1 MKNRGKWAVEWKSGK
16 ERWKSDSRKIRES
29 LYFASFDFQC
39 CTWLYA
45 YVYIHC
51 AVKKKKEKKRKKE
64 KRNENIESTSLM
76 EKTTFYFYS
85 ISIRWFTNSVVI
97 LFEVNKIV
105 PCVGVTRQEKNW
117 NDNVSDFVVRYSS
130 WITRSIIIE
139 SPLWNYRLV
148 LNDGGRRTIRVASGG
163 KISIRS
169 DRSWPNSGAEG
180 NTFTRGERGN
190 YWKIQ
195 SAINRLVDRFIRLT
209 WLSTLFEEIEDSR
222 YAFDSLCVSLLITML
237 SYKIVKISD
246 KMRISIA
253 L

>member
-1 MKNRGKWAVEWKSGK
+1 MPTCISTV
-16 ERWKSDSRKIRES
+16 
-29 LYFASFDFQC
+29 L
-39 CTWLYA
+39 L
-45 YVYIHC
+45 
-51 AVKKKKEKKRKKE
+51 KKEKRKKRKKE

-148 LNDGGRRTIRVASGG
+148 LNGGGRRTIRVASGG

-209 WLSTLFEEIEDSR
+209 WLSTLFEEMEDSR
-222 YAFDSLCVSLLITML
+222 YAFDSLRVSLLITIL
-237 SYKIVKISD
+237 SYKIVKISN
-246 KMRISIA
+246 KMRASIA

>member
-29 LYFASFDFQC
+29 LYFTSFDFQC

-51 AVKKKKEKKRKKE
+51 AVKKKRKKKEERKKKRKYREHFADGK
-64 KRNENIESTSLM
+64 NY
-76 EKTTFYFYS
+76 FYFYS

-148 LNDGGRRTIRVASGG
+148 LNGGGRRTIRVASGG

-209 WLSTLFEEIEDSR
+209 WLSTLFEEMEDSR
-222 YAFDSLCVSLLITML
+222 YAFDSLRVSLLITML
-237 SYKIVKISD
+237 SYKVVKISD
-246 KMRISIA
+246 KTRTSIT